1 MNRRTV
7 FCLVSLL
14 VFGVSSAAQAASI
27 WQKRGKNARPVYT
40 DDVARSI
47 GDILTILIS
56 EDSKVDNKA
65 KRDLSKET
73 SRSASLFGIKE
84 TNGNLFPEDVPNFS
98 LDMEGSNSL
107 TSKADT
113 KDERKYTD
121 SITVIVI
128 DILPNRNLVVA
139 GKRSRNIAGDIQTL
153 EASGIVRPSDISF
166 ANTITSQQVA
176 NFKIITR
183 NAGIS
188 APYSKPG
195 WLGQIFDA
203 LWPF

>member
-1 MNRRTV
+1 MNFKAT
-7 FCLVSLL
+7 LVLMSLVL
-14 VFGVSSAAQAASI
+14 CVVSTCGQADSI
-27 WQKRGKNARPVYT
+27 WSKRGKNARSVYT

-47 GDILTILIS
+47 GDILTVLIS

-73 SRSASLFGIKE
+73 SRSGSLFGISE
-84 TNGNLFPEDVPNFS
+84 TEGNLIPKMPEIAM
-98 LDMEGSNSL
+98 DMSGSNSL

-121 SITVIVI
+121 SITVVVI

-139 GKRSRNIAGDIQTL
+139 GSRTRNIAGDIQIL

-166 ANTITSQQVA
+166 LNTVTSRQVA
-176 NFKIITR
+176 NFSIVTR

-188 APYSKPG
+188 APYTKPG

-203 LWPF
+203 FWPF

>member
-1 MNRRTV
+1 MVLSVCIASTV
-7 FCLVSLL
+7 T
-14 VFGVSSAAQAASI
+14 QADSI
-27 WQKRGKNARPVYT
+27 WSKRSKNARPFYT

-47 GDILTILIS
+47 GDILTVLIS

-65 KRDLSKET
+65 KRDLSKDT
-73 SRSASLFGIKE
+73 SRTASMFGITEK
-84 TNGNLFPEDVPNFS
+84 NGNWFPEDVPEFA
-98 LDMEGSNSL
+98 LDISGSNSL

-121 SITVIVI
+121 SITVVVI

-139 GKRSRNIAGDIQTL
+139 GSRTRNIAGDIQTL

-166 ANTITSQQVA
+166 ANTITSRQVA
-176 NFKIITR
+176 NFNILTR
-183 NAGIS
+183 NAGVS

>member
-1 MNRRTV
+1 MTRKPVICLMSLIV
-7 FCLVSLL
+7 FCLLTCT
-14 VFGVSSAAQAASI
+14 QAGSI
-27 WQKRGKNARPVYT
+27 WSKRSKNARPVYT

-65 KRDLSKET
+65 KRDLSKDT
-73 SRSASLFGIKE
+73 SRSASMFGITE

-98 LDMEGSNSL
+98 LDMSGSNSL
-107 TSKADT
+107 TSKADS

-121 SITVIVI
+121 SISVVVI

-139 GKRSRNIAGDIQTL
+139 GQRSRNIAGDIQTL

-166 ANTITSQQVA
+166 LNTITSRQVA
-176 NFKIITR
+176 NFKILTH

-188 APYSKPG
+188 APYTKPG

>member
-1 MNRRTV
+1 MG
-7 FCLVSLL
+7 LM
-14 VFGVSSAAQAASI
+14 VFGISTYAQAASI
-27 WQKRGKNARPVYT
+27 WSKRSKNARPMYT

-47 GDILTILIS
+47 GDVLTILIS

-73 SRSASLFGIKE
+73 SRSASLFGIAEK
-84 TNGNLFPEDVPNFS
+84 NGNLFPENVPDFS

-107 TSKADT
+107 TSKADS

-121 SITVIVI
+121 SISVVVI

-139 GKRSRNIAGDIQTL
+139 GQRSRNIAGDIQTL

-166 ANTITSQQVA
+166 LNTITSRQVA
-176 NFKIITR
+176 NFKILTH

-188 APYSKPG
+188 APYTKPG
-195 WLGQIFDA
+195 WLGQVFDA

>member
-1 MNRRTV
+1 MS
-7 FCLVSLL
+7 LV
-14 VFGVSSAAQAASI
+14 VFGISSSTQAASI
-27 WQKRGKNARPVYT
+27 WSKRSKNARPVYT

-65 KRDLSKET
+65 KRDLSKDT

-84 TNGNLFPEDVPNFS
+84 TVGNLFPKNTPE
-98 LDMEGSNSL
+98 LTIDMEGSNSL
-107 TSKADT
+107 TSKADS

-139 GKRSRNIAGDIQTL
+139 GRRSRDIAGDIQTL

-166 ANTITSQQVA
+166 TNTITSQKVA
-176 NFKIITR
+176 NFRILTH

-188 APYSKPG
+188 APYTKPG
-195 WLGQIFDA
+195 WLGQVFDS

>member
-1 MNRRTV
+1 M
-7 FCLVSLL
+7 
-14 VFGVSSAAQAASI
+14 
-27 WQKRGKNARPVYT
+27 YT

-47 GDILTILIS
+47 GDVLTILIS

-73 SRSASLFGIKE
+73 SRSASLFGIAEK
-84 TNGNLFPEDVPNFS
+84 NGNLFPENVPDFS

-107 TSKADT
+107 TSKADS

-121 SITVIVI
+121 SISVVVI

-139 GKRSRNIAGDIQTL
+139 GQRSRNIAGDIQTL

-166 ANTITSQQVA
+166 LNTITSRQVA
-176 NFKIITR
+176 NFKILTH

-188 APYSKPG
+188 APYTKPG
-195 WLGQIFDA
+195 WLGQVFDA

>member
-1 MNRRTV
+1 MSLVV
-7 FCLVSLL
+7 FSL
-14 VFGVSSAAQAASI
+14 STCTQADSI
-27 WQKRGKNARPVYT
+27 WSKRSKNARSAYT

-47 GDILTILIS
+47 GDILTIRIS
-56 EDSKVDNKA
+56 EDSTVDNKA
-65 KRDLSKET
+65 KRDLSKQT
-73 SRSASLFGIKE
+73 SRSGSLFGIKE
-84 TNGNLFPEDVPNFS
+84 TVGNLIPEMPEIT
-98 LDMEGSNSL
+98 MEMQGSNAL

-121 SITVIVI
+121 SITVVVI

-139 GKRSRNIAGDIQTL
+139 GQRSRNIAGDIQTL

-166 ANTITSQQVA
+166 LNTISSRQVA
-176 NFKIITR
+176 NFRILTH

-188 APYSKPG
+188 APYTKPG

>member
-1 MNRRTV
+1 MNRKPVLCLMSLVV
-7 FCLVSLL
+7 FSL
-14 VFGVSSAAQAASI
+14 STCTQADSI
-27 WQKRGKNARPVYT
+27 WSKRSKNARSAYT

-47 GDILTILIS
+47 GDILTIRIS
-56 EDSKVDNKA
+56 EDSTVDNKA
-65 KRDLSKET
+65 KRDLSKQT
-73 SRSASLFGIKE
+73 SRSGSLFGIKE
-84 TNGNLFPEDVPNFS
+84 TVGNLIPEMPEIT
-98 LDMEGSNSL
+98 MEMQGSNSL
-107 TSKADT
+107 TSKADS

-121 SITVIVI
+121 SITVVVI

-139 GKRSRNIAGDIQTL
+139 GQRSRNIAGDIQTL

-166 ANTITSQQVA
+166 LNTISSRQVA
-176 NFKIITR
+176 NFRILTH

-188 APYSKPG
+188 APYTKPG

>member
-1 MNRRTV
+1 M
-7 FCLVSLL
+7 
-14 VFGVSSAAQAASI
+14 VFGISTYAQAASI
-27 WQKRGKNARPVYT
+27 WSKRSKNARPMYT

-47 GDILTILIS
+47 GDVLTILIS

-73 SRSASLFGIKE
+73 SRSASLFGIAEK
-84 TNGNLFPEDVPNFS
+84 NGNLFPENVPDFS

-107 TSKADT
+107 TSKADS

-121 SITVIVI
+121 SISVVVI

-139 GKRSRNIAGDIQTL
+139 GQRSRNIAGDIQTL

-166 ANTITSQQVA
+166 LNTITSRQVA
-176 NFKIITR
+176 NFKILTH

-188 APYSKPG
+188 APYTKPG
-195 WLGQIFDA
+195 WLGQVFDA

>member
-1 MNRRTV
+1 MKNNLRL
-7 FCLVSLL
+7 CLVSL
-14 VFGVSSAAQAASI
+14 VIFGLASCAQAGSI
-27 WQKRGKNARPVYT
+27 WSKRSKNARPVYT

-73 SRSASLFGIKE
+73 SRSGTLFGINE
-84 TNGNLFPEDVPNFS
+84 TVGNLIPKMPEIS
-98 LDMEGSNSL
+98 MDMSGSNEL
-107 TSKADT
+107 TSKADS

-121 SITVIVI
+121 SITVVVI

-139 GKRSRNIAGDIQTL
+139 GQRSRNIAGDIQTL

-166 ANTITSQQVA
+166 LNTITSRQVA
-176 NFKIITR
+176 NFKILTR

-188 APYSKPG
+188 APYTKPG